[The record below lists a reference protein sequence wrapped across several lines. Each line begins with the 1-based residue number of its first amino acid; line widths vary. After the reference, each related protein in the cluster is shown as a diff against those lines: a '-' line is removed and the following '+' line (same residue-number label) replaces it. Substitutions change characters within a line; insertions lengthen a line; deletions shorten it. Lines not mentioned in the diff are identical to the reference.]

1 MVVIIFTTIVLQI
14 LNIYLINQPF
24 SYHRDTFVKYIYFQW
39 ISPSLVHYNWE
50 HWLLNILN
58 LFAIIL
64 FFQEAWTLKTFIG
77 LFSFSSLFI
86 LVCLHVFTTDIDT
99 YVGMSGVLYS
109 LTVYGGLTT
118 FSNQKIISSLI
129 LLYISLKLLA
139 DKEINHMMGVD
150 VFLDK
155 VNVVTD
161 VHWYGVVFA
170 IVVVLINKSIKS
182 PPSF

>member
-1 MVVIIFTTIVLQI
+1 MVVIIFTTIILQI
-14 LNIYLINQPF
+14 LNTSFTNQLF
-24 SYHRDTFVKYIYFQW
+24 SYHRDTFIQHIYFQW

-64 FFQEAWTLKTFIG
+64 FFQKAWSLKIFIG
-77 LFSFSSLFI
+77 FFSFSSLFI
-86 LVCLHVFTTDIDT
+86 LVCLHLFTTDIDT

-118 FSNQKIISSLI
+118 FSSQKITSSLI

-139 DKEINHMMGVD
+139 DKQINHIMGVD
-150 VFLDK
+150 IFLDK

-161 VHWYGVVFA
+161 VHWYGVIFA
-170 IVVVLINKSIKS
+170 IVVVLMKKWVRLINE
-182 PPSF
+182 